1 MAFLALFRP
10 PTLFFLV
17 ALLLSGCC
25 ANNQCDC
32 DDARA
37 DAINLR
43 FSSAFT
49 AADLDTIIVQRSPLP
64 FSSTN
69 KVESVVLL
77 RTAAQLLDTL
87 RINNATPFPQVGPTK
102 LDGYRYVIQYLTQQ
116 PRSKPTPNN
125 ILIINGI
132 ALNGRLEGDGCCTCY
147 TNTEKV
153 VNATRPKGI
162 NTPAD
167 TTFTVDL
174 NKKPV
179 IDLTK

>member
-25 ANNQCDC
+25 ANNKCDC

-69 KVESVVLL
+69 K
-77 RTAAQLLDTL
+77 DTL
-87 RINNATPFPQVGPTK
+87 RINNASPFPQVGPTK

-116 PRSKPTPNN
+116 PKSKPTPNN
-125 ILIINGI
+125 ILIINSI